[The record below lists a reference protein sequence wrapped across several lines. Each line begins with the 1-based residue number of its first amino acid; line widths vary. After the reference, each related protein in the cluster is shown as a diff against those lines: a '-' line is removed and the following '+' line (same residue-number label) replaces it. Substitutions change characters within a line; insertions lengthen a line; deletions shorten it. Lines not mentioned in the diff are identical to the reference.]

1 MEESSTVY
9 EYGRCSRNAL
19 GSGDDI
25 IDTML
30 CSDVL
35 TNLKDQFK
43 GLKSGT

>member
-30 CSDVL
+30 CSDFL